1 VLHTLLHVAQ
11 WPCVPSGVTS
21 TFAPQSSHFGLAML
35 SMEAN
40 NFWCQV
46 DIVVKRLE
54 TLRRDDT
61 IHSCNVRHH
70 YQYEMHTTCMCASG
84 TSKVAGGRNSSSSSF
99 LGNRASPKNGRPQP
113 PSPDYCSRKRCT
125 HQTCRNGIICL
136 GDGETA
142 FQMSETTYKERCIS
156 CDRAR
161 MLSAGQQLTTSNAT
175 VDYTLS
181 HLAERTRLLIM
192 ATHTGPPFLH
202 GVDWRRTRGAV
213 AGREVPSLASV
224 PFLSSKSHHAF
235 KAASRR
241 KAACT

>member
-1 VLHTLLHVAQ
+1 MPIRPYLLVSKSEEAARHRHSLLRLLPRFRLVVGCFCFILARFLLEFDDLHLRSAVDPSHHGSSVLHTLLHVAQ

-113 PSPDYCSRKRCT
+113 PSPDYCSRERCT
-125 HQTCRNGIICL
+125 HQTCRNDLICL
-136 GDGETA
+136 RG
-142 FQMSETTYKERCIS
+142 
-156 CDRAR
+156 
-161 MLSAGQQLTTSNAT
+161 
-175 VDYTLS
+175 
-181 HLAERTRLLIM
+181 
-192 ATHTGPPFLH
+192 
-202 GVDWRRTRGAV
+202 WRN
-213 AGREVPSLASV
+213 SV
-224 PFLSSKSHHAF
+224 SDV
-235 KAASRR
+235 RNYI
-241 KAACT
+241 